1 MPVVR
6 CLYAL
11 LLTGLQVALLTAVFR
26 HLPSEPG
33 KGAQLMNAAM
43 HIFIPTA
50 GAIIASLG
58 AWSNRGSR
66 GRLFDR
72 AVEAAL
78 TNLTLVLATVAAGA
92 GLVAAFADKLPP
104 ALSNSIH
111 GTGISLA
118 IQLPV
123 LAALVVAFALR
134 RADRLRPAT
143 FILAVGAALALI
155 AHLLGSVSQ
164 GLWSDLT
171 HACLLGAIAIGLA
184 TVAATAEASHHK

>member
-1 MPVVR
+1 
-6 CLYAL
+6 
-11 LLTGLQVALLTAVFR
+11 
-26 HLPSEPG
+26 
-33 KGAQLMNAAM
+33 
-43 HIFIPTA
+43 
-50 GAIIASLG
+50 
-58 AWSNRGSR
+58 
-66 GRLFDR
+66 
-72 AVEAAL
+72 
-78 TNLTLVLATVAAGA
+78 
-92 GLVAAFADKLPP
+92 
-104 ALSNSIH
+104 
-111 GTGISLA
+111 
-118 IQLPV
+118 V